1 MDDQNILHISFIS
14 SAISGDGFSIRIR
27 PLKIVKSRGNVS
39 STMRVTGVLSSSDL
53 NLENKIMTQDQG
65 DALLMHKK

>member
-14 SAISGDGFSIRIR
+14 SAISSDGFSIRIR

-39 STMRVTGVLSSSDL
+39 STMRVTGVISSSDL
-53 NLENKIMTQDQG
+53 NLENKIMTQDQV